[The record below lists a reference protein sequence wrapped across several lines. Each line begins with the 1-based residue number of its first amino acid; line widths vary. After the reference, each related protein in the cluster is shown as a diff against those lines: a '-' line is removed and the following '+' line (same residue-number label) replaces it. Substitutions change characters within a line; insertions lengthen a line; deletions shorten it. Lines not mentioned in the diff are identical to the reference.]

1 MPLNVISL
9 SNDKYLTLSNFTND
23 IKSASTAVVEVFICE
38 ENCNSVQGLLERSSV
53 KVIMKA
59 ENVS

>member
-23 IKSASTAVVEVFICE
+23 IKSASTAVVEEFICE
-38 ENCNSVQGLLERSSV
+38 ENFNSC
-53 KVIMKA
+53 
-59 ENVS
+59 

>member
-38 ENCNSVQGLLERSSV
+38 ENCNSCLKNAS
-53 KVIMKA
+53 
-59 ENVS
+59 

>member
-38 ENCNSVQGLLERSSV
+38 ENCNSCWKKCL
-53 KVIMKA
+53 IKA
-59 ENVS
+59 CKDYWNALR